1 MSKLLRQTLTLAA
14 IAVAFAP
21 PAIAEAPCTPIH
33 FAAGQFSATVNGM
46 APATDVVCY
55 SMATGSGQQATLKIV
70 KGANTVFTIDGVID
84 AQDSYSFK
92 TDKKTYRI
100 LIGQLMR
107 SDTPEAFD
115 LGVTIK

>member
-14 IAVAFAP
+14 VALAVAR
-21 PAIAEAPCTPIH
+21 PAMADAPCTPIH
-33 FAAGQFSATVNGM
+33 FAAGQFSAIVHGM
-46 APATDVVCY
+46 APASNVACY
-55 SMATGSGQQATLKIV
+55 SMDTGNGQQATLKIV

-92 TDKKTYRI
+92 TDKKTYII

-107 SDTPEAFD
+107 SETPEAFD
-115 LGVTIK
+115 LDVMVK